1 MQRPIYNPHR
11 VNCNFEIE
19 IVINYKEI
27 KMNQRPDLD
36 RKIDGKTFKEY
47 YYLKEELIDF
57 CRKNNLQ
64 TTGGK
69 IELTERIAKF
79 LDTGERSVESHNIR
93 RTKIIDEI
101 TLNTIIEDNFVCSEK
116 HRVFYKKQIG
126 NSFSFNVLFQK
137 WLKSNSGKTYKDS
150 IDAYYKILEDKKKNK
165 TTIDKQ
171 FEYNTY
177 IRDFFNDNKDKTLE
191 QAIKC
196 WKYKKS
202 LKGHNKYEK
211 DDLKVLDI

>member
-1 MQRPIYNPHR
+1 MS
-11 VNCNFEIE
+11 E
-19 IVINYKEI
+19 
-27 KMNQRPDLD
+27 RPDLD
-36 RKIDGKTFKEY
+36 NNIDSKIFKEY

-64 TTGGK
+64 TTGSK
-69 IELTERIAKF
+69 LELIERIANF
-79 LDTGERSVESHNIR
+79 LDTGKRTYKTHAIKK
-93 RTKIIDEI
+93 TKIANKI
-101 TLNTIIEDNFVCSEK
+101 TLTTIIEENFVCSEK
-116 HRVFYKKQIG
+116 HRAFFKEQIG
-126 NSFSFNVLFQK
+126 DSFSFNVAFQK
-137 WLKSNSGKTYKDS
+137 WLKSNAGKTYQNGV
-150 IDAYYKILEDKKKNK
+150 DAYYQILEYKKKNK

-177 IRDFFNDNKDKTLE
+177 IRDFFNDNKDKSLD

-211 DDLKVLDI
+211 NDLKILDS

>member
-1 MQRPIYNPHR
+1 MSYRPN
-11 VNCNFEIE
+11 
-19 IVINYKEI
+19 
-27 KMNQRPDLD
+27 L
-36 RKIDGKTFKEY
+36 DGKLDSKTFIEY
-47 YYLKEELIDF
+47 YYLKEELIEF

-69 IELTERIAKF
+69 IKLTERIAKS
-79 LDTGERSVESHNIR
+79 LDTGETTYTTHNNKK
-93 RTKIIDEI
+93 TKIVDSI
-101 TLNTIIEDNFVCSEK
+101 TLDTIIEEHFVCSEK
-116 HRVFYKKQIG
+116 HRAFYKEQIG
-126 NSFSFNVLFQK
+126 DSFSFNVAFQK

-150 IDAYYKILEDKKKNK
+150 INAYYQILEDKKKNK

-177 IRDFFNDNKDKTLE
+177 IRDFFNDNKDKSLE

-211 DDLKVLDI
+211 DDLKILNQ

>member
-1 MQRPIYNPHR
+1 MGERPN
-11 VNCNFEIE
+11 
-19 IVINYKEI
+19 
-27 KMNQRPDLD
+27 LD
-36 RKIDGKTFKEY
+36 NNLDGKTFKEY

-69 IELTERIAKF
+69 LELTERIVKF
-79 LDTGERSVESHNIR
+79 LDTGKKTYKTHIARK
-93 RTKIIDEI
+93 TKIVDEI
-101 TLNTIIEDNFVCSEK
+101 TLNTLIEENFICSEK
-116 HRVFYKKQIG
+116 HRAFYKEQIG
-126 NSFSFNVLFQK
+126 NSFSFNVAFQK
-137 WLKSNSGKTYKDS
+137 WLKSNAGKTYQNS
-150 IDAYYKILEDKKKNK
+150 IDAYYKILEDKKKNR

-177 IRDFFNDNKDKTLE
+177 IRDFFDDNKDKNLE

-211 DDLKVLDI
+211 EDLKALCS

>member
-1 MQRPIYNPHR
+1 MS
-11 VNCNFEIE
+11 E
-19 IVINYKEI
+19 
-27 KMNQRPDLD
+27 RPDLD
-36 RKIDGKTFKEY
+36 NNLDSKIFKEY

-57 CRKNNLQ
+57 CRKNDLQ

-69 IELTERIAKF
+69 LELTERIANF
-79 LDTGERSVESHNIR
+79 LDTGKRIYKTHTTRES
-93 RTKIIDEI
+93 KIIDGI
-101 TLNTIIEDNFVCSEK
+101 TLDTIIEKNFVCSEK
-116 HRVFYKKQIG
+116 HRAFYKEQMG
-126 NSFSFNVLFQK
+126 SGFSFNVAFQK
-137 WLKSNSGKTYKDS
+137 WLKSNEGKTYQNS
-150 IDAYYKILEDKKKNK
+150 IDAYYQILEDKKKNK

-177 IRDFFNDNKDKTLE
+177 IRDFFNDNKDKNLE

-211 DDLKVLDI
+211 GDLKILGS

>member
-1 MQRPIYNPHR
+1 MNERPN
-11 VNCNFEIE
+11 
-19 IVINYKEI
+19 
-27 KMNQRPDLD
+27 LD
-36 RKIDGKTFKEY
+36 NNLDSKTFGEY

-79 LDTGERSVESHNIR
+79 LETGERTYKNHTTRKASIA
-93 RTKIIDEI
+93 DEI
-101 TLNTIIEDNFVCSEK
+101 KLDTIIEENFVCSEK
-116 HRVFYKKQIG
+116 HRAFYKEQIG
-126 NSFSFNVLFQK
+126 NNFSFNVNFQK
-137 WLKSNSGKTYKDS
+137 WLKNNSGKSYQDS
-150 IDAYYKILEDKKKNK
+150 INAYYQILEDKKKNK

-177 IRDFFNDNKDKTLE
+177 IRVFFSDNKDKNLE

-196 WKYKKS
+196 WKYKKN

-211 DDLKVLDI
+211 DDLKILNI

>member
-1 MQRPIYNPHR
+1 MSERPNLS
-11 VNCNFEIE
+11 
-19 IVINYKEI
+19 I
-27 KMNQRPDLD
+27 KLD
-36 RKIDGKTFKEY
+36 SKTFKEY

-57 CRKNNLQ
+57 CKKNNLQ

-79 LDTGERSVESHNIR
+79 LDTGERIVENHNTR
-93 RTKIIDEI
+93 RTKIVDEI
-101 TLNTIIEDNFVCSEK
+101 TLDTIIEDNFVCSEK
-116 HRVFYKKQIG
+116 HRAFYKEQIG
-126 NSFSFNVLFQK
+126 KTFSFNVLFQK

-150 IDAYYKILEDKKKNK
+150 IEAYYKILEDKRQNK

-177 IRDFFNDNKDKTLE
+177 IRDFFNDNKDKSLE

-211 DDLKVLDI
+211 TDLIALKN

>member
-1 MQRPIYNPHR
+1 MEERTSLD
-11 VNCNFEIE
+11 
-19 IVINYKEI
+19 I
-27 KMNQRPDLD
+27 KLD
-36 RKIDGKTFKEY
+36 SKTFKEY

-79 LDTGERSVESHNIR
+79 LDTGERTYETHNAR
-93 RTKIIDEI
+93 KTAIIDEI
-101 TLNTIIEDNFVCSEK
+101 TLDTIIEENFVCSEK
-116 HRVFYKKQIG
+116 HRAFYKEQIG
-126 NSFSFNVLFQK
+126 NSFSFNVAFQK
-137 WLKSNSGKTYKDS
+137 WLKSNAGKTYQDS
-150 IDAYYKILEDKKKNK
+150 IIAYHQILEDKKKNK
-165 TTIDKQ
+165 TTIDRQ

-177 IRDFFNDNKDKTLE
+177 IRDFFNDNKDKSLE

-211 DDLKVLDI
+211 DDLKILNS